1 MTDQQWIAVA
11 AVVAAPF
18 IGSFL
23 GVVVTRLVRGKTI
36 VA

>member
-1 MTDQQWIAVA
+1 MVA
-11 AVVAAPF
+11 PEWLWPVVAAPF

-23 GVVVTRLVRGKTI
+23 GVLVMVRSEP